1 MTGTAGSA
9 LLAAFGA
16 GAIAGYAIAIPVG
29 AIAVLIVETGV
40 RRGFR
45 FAAAAG
51 AGAATAD
58 GLYAAV
64 AMVGGTAIAVLLE
77 PWSRPLRI
85 AAVFVLLAIGLRGLL
100 RVARAA
106 RAARPMP
113 AGESEPADLDAI
125 EVAGPDRVEQAARA
139 PAWRAVLA
147 TYVRFIGLTV
157 LNPSTVVY
165 FAALILALPELGSA
179 APARVAFVAGAFL
192 ASLSWQTVLAAIG
205 AVAHHRLPAGFQIG
219 ISALGN
225 LMIIGFAIGLAGAL
239 G

>member
-1 MTGTAGSA
+1 MTPTVGSA
-9 LLAAFGA
+9 LLAAVGA
-16 GAIAGYAIAIPVG
+16 GALAGYAIAIPVG

-45 FAAAAG
+45 LAAAAG

-64 AMVGGTAIAVLLE
+64 AMIGGTAIAVLLQ

-100 RVARAA
+100 RAA
-106 RAARPMP
+106 RASRASRSQRAPQGPPTELDGELSGPDLGEQVARP
-113 AGESEPADLDAI
+113 
-125 EVAGPDRVEQAARA
+125 RA
-139 PAWRAVLA
+139 PGALLA
-147 TYVRFIGLTV
+147 TYARFVGLTV

-165 FAALILALPELGSA
+165 FAALILALPEPNSA

-205 AVAHHRLPAGFQIG
+205 AVAHQRLPPRFQVG

>member
-1 MTGTAGSA
+1 M
-9 LLAAFGA
+9 
-16 GAIAGYAIAIPVG
+16 
-29 AIAVLIVETGV
+29 
-40 RRGFR
+40 
-45 FAAAAG
+45 AAAAG

-58 GLYAAV
+58 GLYATV
-64 AMVGGTAIAVLLE
+64 AMIGGTAIAALLE

-100 RVARAA
+100 RVARASRASPLAPTA
-106 RAARPMP
+106 RGTSASL
-113 AGESEPADLDAI
+113 AGGAGVDADL
-125 EVAGPDRVEQAARA
+125 EPRVARHRQNGAL
-139 PAWRAVLA
+139 LA
-147 TYVRFIGLTV
+147 TYARLVGLTI

-192 ASLSWQTVLAAIG
+192 ASLSWQTVLAGIG
-205 AVAHHRLPAGFQIG
+205 AVAHHRLPPAFQVG

-239 G
+239 V